1 MAAWPDVARVKRRL
15 GITDSSLDAEIAS
28 VLAAA
33 IEQVERDCAERL
45 IDTDQSDPWPGGHQ
59 EYVLQPIAVPTASQ
73 AEAALLLSVM
83 IYKAPDAP
91 HGIAAVFDTGGLTV
105 ASQHPTYLRLLV
117 GQRHATAF
125 PIA

>member
-1 MAAWPDVARVKRRL
+1 MPWPDAGRVKLRL
-15 GITDSSLDAEIAS
+15 GITDASLDAEVAGALS
-28 VLAAA
+28 AA

-45 IDTDQSDPWPGGHQ
+45 IDTVASDEKGYPVL
-59 EYVLQPIAVPTASQ
+59 VLQPITEPTASQ
-73 AEAALLLSVM
+73 AEAALLLAVM

-105 ASQHPTYLRLLV
+105 AAEHPTYLRLLS
-117 GQRHATAF
+117 GQRHPTAF